1 MKQIMKKILIITAS
15 LVGLLSA
22 CSKQL
27 DIDPE
32 GTMTREQLQEII
44 KTKPATVLEPMVTS
58 MISQVNGFVPQNSVD
73 SRNFLVANLL
83 LNLKGNDMVLAHANG
98 GWLVSDYQM
107 LNYREENQGRTGL
120 YWSMFYKWIFYANQ
134 ILDLIPPD
142 FDPSQVTDVNKLI
155 MQYKA
160 AALTMRAMSYTYLLW
175 LYQDDYRHGGDAKA
189 GVPLY
194 TTVGGEEDRAPAKE
208 VWKQVLADAE
218 EAVSLYKNS
227 GLSNT
232 ASKTDF
238 DASVAS
244 VVLARAALTTGD
256 WDKAITAAAYV
267 MQEYP
272 TLLNEAQYTT
282 AGMSNISLPETIFGY
297 DFSTATGKG
306 TSSFPGWANIKGEG
320 GYGGS
325 QGSWLAIDQRL
336 YDQIAATDYR
346 KKNFVATDFVEYK
359 YASSQ
364 LPEKHYKYY
373 SYKFAAPPIDAN
385 TPNYNQ
391 DDIYM
396 RTSEMILTKAEAE
409 ARAGQEADAQNTL
422 YILAHER
429 DPGYTKSTSTGDA
442 LLQEI
447 RLQRRIELWGESGF
461 EYFDNKRW
469 NIGVNRTGS
478 ANHTNQLIVAPGK
491 LFTLQIPLSVELN
504 YNPKITEQ
512 NPL

>member
-1 MKQIMKKILIITAS
+1 MKKIIIITGS
-15 LVGLLSA
+15 LITLFCS
-22 CSKQL
+22 CSKSL

-32 GTMTREQLQEII
+32 GTMTREQLQEIV

-58 MISQVNGFVPQNSVD
+58 MLSQVNGFVPLNSVD
-73 SRNFLVANLL
+73 SRNFLVCNLL
-83 LNLKGNDMVLAHANG
+83 LSLKGNDMVLAHTNG

-107 LNYREENQGRTGL
+107 LNYREENQSRTAL
-120 YWSMFYKWIFYANQ
+120 YWTMFYKWIFYANQ
-134 ILDLIPPD
+134 VLDLIPAD
-142 FDPSQVTDVNKLI
+142 FDPSQVTEVNKLI
-155 MQYKA
+155 MKYKA
-160 AALTMRAMSYTYLLW
+160 AALTMRALSYTYLMW
-175 LYQDDYRHGGDAKA
+175 LYQDDYLHGGDAKP

-208 VWKQVLADAE
+208 VWKQVLTDAA
-218 EAVSLYKNS
+218 EAVELFKTS
-227 GLSNT
+227 GLSNK

-256 WDKAITAAAYV
+256 WNKAITAADYV
-267 MQEYP
+267 IQEYP
-272 TLLNEAQYTT
+272 TLMNETEYTT
-282 AGMSNISLPETIFGY
+282 AGMSNINLPETIFGY
-297 DFSTATGKG
+297 DFSAATGKG
-306 TSSFPGWANIKGEG
+306 TSSFPGWMNIKGEG

-336 YDQIAATDYR
+336 YDQIANTDYR
-346 KKNFVATDFVEYK
+346 KKNFVAADYVEYK

-373 SYKFAAPPIDAN
+373 SYKFAAPPVDAN

-396 RTSEMILTKAEAE
+396 RTSEMILAKAEAE
-409 ARAGQEADAQNTL
+409 ARAGQDGNARQTL
-422 YILAHER
+422 YLLAHQR
-429 DPGYTKSTSTGDA
+429 DPAYVKTASTGDA
-442 LLQEI
+442 LLREI
-447 RLQRRIELWGESGF
+447 QLQRRIELWGEAGF
-461 EYFDNKRW
+461 EFFDNKRW
-469 NIGVNRTGS
+469 NIGVNRAGS
-478 ANHTNQLIVAPGK
+478 ANHTNQLVIPAGK

-504 YNPKITEQ
+504 YNPMITQQ

>member
-1 MKQIMKKILIITAS
+1 MKKIITITGCIFILFCS
-15 LVGLLSA
+15 
-22 CSKQL
+22 CSKSL
-27 DIDPE
+27 NIDPD

-44 KTKPATVLEPMVTS
+44 KTKPATVLEPMATS
-58 MISQVNGFVPQNSVD
+58 MVSQVNGYVPVNSVD
-73 SRNFLVANLL
+73 TKNFLVCNLL

-107 LNYREENQGRTGL
+107 LNYREENQGRTSL
-120 YWSMFYKWIFYANQ
+120 YWVMFYKWIFYANQ
-134 ILDLIPPD
+134 ILDLIPAD
-142 FDPSQVTDVNKLI
+142 FDPSQATDVNKLI
-155 MQYKA
+155 MKYKA
-160 AALTMRAMSYTYLLW
+160 SALTMRALSYTYLMW
-175 LYQDDYRHGGDAKA
+175 LYQDDYQHGGSTKA

-194 TTVGGEEDRAPAKE
+194 TTVGGEEDRAPAKD
-208 VWKQVLADAE
+208 VWDQVIADAK
-218 EAVSLYKNS
+218 EAVTLFKSS
-227 GLSNT
+227 GLLNK

-244 VVLARAALTTGD
+244 VVLARAAITTGD
-256 WDKAITAAAYV
+256 WATAIAAADYV

-272 TLLNEAQYTT
+272 TLMNETQYTT
-282 AGMSNISLPETIFGY
+282 SGMSNITLPETVFGY
-297 DFSTATGKG
+297 DYSAASGKG
-306 TSSFPGWANIKGEG
+306 TSSFPGWMNIKGEG

-346 KKNFVATDFVEYK
+346 KKNFVAAPFVEYK

-364 LPEKHYKYY
+364 LPEKHYMYY
-373 SYKFAAPPIDAN
+373 SYKFAAPAIDAN

-391 DDIYM
+391 DDVFM
-396 RTSEMILTKAEAE
+396 RTSEMILTKAEAQ
-409 ARAGQEADAQNTL
+409 ARAGQDGDAQNTL

-429 DPGYTKSTSTGDA
+429 DPSYVKSASTGDA
-442 LLQEI
+442 LLNEI

-461 EYFDNKRW
+461 EFFDNKRW
-469 NIGVNRTGS
+469 NIGVNRAGS
-478 ANHTNQLIVAPGK
+478 ANHTNQLVVPAGK
-491 LFTLQIPLSVELN
+491 LFTLQIPLSSELN

>member
-1 MKQIMKKILIITAS
+1 MKKNIIIIGSLITIFCS
-15 LVGLLSA
+15 
-22 CSKQL
+22 CSKSL
-27 DIDPE
+27 NIDPD

-58 MISQVNGFVPQNSVD
+58 LVSQVNGFVPVNSVD
-73 SRNFLVANLL
+73 SRNFLVCNLL

-107 LNYREENQGRTGL
+107 LNYREENQSRTSV
-120 YWSMFYKWIFYANQ
+120 YWVMFYKWIFYANQ
-134 ILDLIPPD
+134 VLDLIPAD
-142 FDPSQVTDVNKLI
+142 FDPSITTDANKLI
-155 MQYKA
+155 MKYKA
-160 AALTMRAMSYTYLLW
+160 AALTMRAMSYTYLMW
-175 LYQDDYRHGGDAKA
+175 LYQDDYQHGGSTKA

-194 TTVGGEEDRAPAKE
+194 TTVAGEEDRAPAKD
-208 VWKQVLADAE
+208 VWDQVIADAK
-218 EAVSLYKNS
+218 EAVLLFKNS
-227 GLSNT
+227 GLSNK

-244 VVLARAALTTGD
+244 VVLARAAITTGD
-256 WDKAITAAAYV
+256 WPTAIGASDYV

-272 TLLNEAQYTT
+272 TLINEAQYTT
-282 AGMSNISLPETIFGY
+282 AGMSNITLPETVFGY
-297 DFSTATGKG
+297 DYSSASGKG
-306 TSSFPGWANIKGEG
+306 TSSFPGWMNIKGEG

-325 QGSWLAIDQRL
+325 QASWLAIDQRL

-346 KKNFVATDFVEYK
+346 KKNFVAAASVDYK

-373 SYKFAAPPIDAN
+373 SYKFAAPPIDGN

-391 DDIYM
+391 DDIFM

-409 ARAGQEADAQNTL
+409 ARAGQDGNAQNTL

-429 DPGYTKSTSTGDA
+429 DPSYVKSASTGTA
-442 LLQEI
+442 LLTEI
-447 RLQRRIELWGESGF
+447 QLQRRIELWGESGF

-469 NIGVNRTGS
+469 NIGVNRAGS
-478 ANHTNQLIVAPGK
+478 ANHTNQLAVPAGK

-504 YNPKITEQ
+504 YNPRITEQ